1 MMMIMMVMK
10 LQLILSV
17 IIGTIDNRVGDEK
30 DNENVRINS
39 QYIRDWDK

>member
-1 MMMIMMVMK
+1 MIMMVMMM
-10 LQLILSV
+10 QLILSV
-17 IIGTIDNRVGDEK
+17 IIYTIDNRVGDEK